1 MTHRYNTRF
10 QAKKIQAKQLQATRS
25 SSKPN
30 TRLQAKLFRLNTI
43 DTIQAF
49 LNRCYSQPT
58 GTDRIDMI
66 ISLYKY
72 LLTCTEF
79 IKSYQ
84 RFRDIVEEKSFE
96 FLRQIPTELERAFQ
110 GKGDVEYENKLYE
123 MEDVLYEY
131 LDTMDL

>member
-1 MTHRYNTRF
+1 
-10 QAKKIQAKQLQATRS
+10 
-25 SSKPN
+25 
-30 TRLQAKLFRLNTI
+30 
-43 DTIQAF
+43 
-49 LNRCYSQPT
+49 
-58 GTDRIDMI
+58 MI

-72 LLTCTEF
+72 LMTCTEF

-84 RFRDIVEEKSFE
+84 RFRDIFEEKSFE

-110 GKGDVEYENKLYE
+110 GKGDVEYENKLHE

>member
-1 MTHRYNTRF
+1 MHCYNTR
-10 QAKKIQAKQLQATRS
+10 LQAARAANKK
-25 SSKPN
+25 SSKKTSTPIVYH

-58 GTDRIDMI
+58 GANRIGMI
-66 ISLYKY
+66 ISMYKY

-96 FLRQIPTELERAFQ
+96 FLRQIPIELERIFQ
-110 GKGDVEYENKLYE
+110 GNGDFEYESKIYE

-131 LDTMDL
+131 LDKMDM